1 MESVTYGSF
10 LYKLFIAS
18 ILGTRLLRGIMIF
31 FDSNCSMLANSEA
44 DSATRLATDT
54 SSALVSTGVRFAR
67 HG

>member
-1 MESVTYGSF
+1 
-10 LYKLFIAS
+10 
-18 ILGTRLLRGIMIF
+18 MIF

-44 DSATRLATDT
+44 DSATWLATDT